1 MQDEKEKLLKT
12 LAERI
17 AEEQQKKQG
26 WEQTTLSGGLPGIC
40 LLLGKLMELY
50 PGEERFVKLARGCL
64 GQCVSYLNEHGTFSS
79 SMFSGLAGMGLGAYC
94 VSNGG
99 RDYQKLI
106 KTITGGVIEGV
117 EKGIAEICQGSGTHC
132 LFYDTME
139 GISGMLSYLTLF
151 AEDEKVRAI
160 LEKGAQAL
168 IFLTREITVLGYQ
181 VPGWHLPAEKQFSR
195 EESLLFPDGN
205 FNTSLSHGIGGPLAV
220 LARLF
225 EMGIRVQGHRE
236 ALERILAFYQEF
248 CSTDGEQEF
257 WKGQLDFHEVAEH
270 RLTDQN
276 IVRRDAWC
284 YGSFGICYAMLLAG
298 KALGRQEIITDA
310 IRQMRQALTEIH
322 GIFSPTLCHGYAG
335 IYAVLQGTEQELQK
349 PLFGEEKEELL
360 EKIWSYY
367 DPAYSYGFY
376 NYEFDRTSGEL
387 QREEDLGLLNGA
399 AGVCLTLLEA
409 AHPGKNPWKKAFLIG

>member
-50 PGEERFVKLARGCL
+50 PGEERFVELARGCL

-181 VPGWHLPAEKQFSR
+181 VPGWHLPAEKNYGMV
-195 EESLLFPDGN
+195 LLYEYFEKNHRFPSMEQMAKMVGMPGTKYKKWN
-205 FNTSLSHGIGGPLAV
+205 LYRLKMRIRNKLSH
-220 LARLF
+220 
-225 EMGIRVQGHRE
+225 
-236 ALERILAFYQEF
+236 
-248 CSTDGEQEF
+248 
-257 WKGQLDFHEVAEH
+257 
-270 RLTDQN
+270 
-276 IVRRDAWC
+276 
-284 YGSFGICYAMLLAG
+284 
-298 KALGRQEIITDA
+298 
-310 IRQMRQALTEIH
+310 
-322 GIFSPTLCHGYAG
+322 
-335 IYAVLQGTEQELQK
+335 
-349 PLFGEEKEELL
+349 
-360 EKIWSYY
+360 
-367 DPAYSYGFY
+367 
-376 NYEFDRTSGEL
+376 
-387 QREEDLGLLNGA
+387 
-399 AGVCLTLLEA
+399 
-409 AHPGKNPWKKAFLIG
+409 